1 MRLWRLSGAEY
12 ARSFD
17 GGYGL
22 QYDGRWNTRGR
33 PVTYCATGPALCLL
47 EKLVHVD
54 EMPDDTMLVCYEVPD
69 QLPIDDLSLDELP
82 SGWRRDES
90 RTRALGDKWL
100 RSSSTCL
107 LRVPSVIVPVAGS
120 ADRNL
125 LVNHQHR
132 AVDRIRISSVER
144 FDYDSRLFG

>member
-1 MRLWRLSGAEY
+1 MTLWRLSGSEY

-22 QYDGRWNTRGR
+22 RYDGRWNTRGS

-47 EKLVHVD
+47 EKLVHID

-69 QLPIDDLSLDELP
+69 QLPVDDVSLNGLP
-82 SGWRRDES
+82 RHWRRDES
-90 RTRALGDKWL
+90 GTRAIGDKWL
-100 RSSSTCL
+100 KRSSTCL

-120 ADRNL
+120 GDRNL
-125 LVNHQHR
+125 LVNHRHPA
-132 AVDRIRISSVER
+132 AVRIRISSVER
-144 FDYDSRLFG
+144 FDYDARLFG